1 MEKSTQ
7 IPPIIKPK
15 EGSQIIWLSVCVY
28 ESAFRR
34 SKHYY
39 PQVFSEECKYVVNP
53 IQEQKAPTPPSLSS
67 VTSKNVG
74 ISTQNLLTFSFSPFG
89 TPV

>member
-7 IPPIIKPK
+7 IRPIIKPK

-34 SKHYY
+34 SKNYY

-53 IQEQKAPTPPSLSS
+53 IQEQKAPTPTSLSS
-67 VTSKNVG
+67 VTSKNVE